1 MRSALLLVSPS
12 TYFCLVRVD
21 KYGRKLKATHDSDNL
36 RRFYHLDDEEGQTRP
51 DYARGEGLVES
62 SSEGDVQSEE
72 EESNDDGIIVLGR
85 DVSKPISLLQEEAE
99 IDLDESAF
107 ADLDAQAELNA
118 KEHDAQ
124 EQKTTTKPTARLAVV
139 NLDWDH
145 VKASHLYKIFSSL
158 VSTTASNVPA
168 PIAAPGGREGV
179 KRSGGAVVVRG
190 KLLNVRVYPSD
201 FGKKRMAQEDKEG
214 PPPELFRE
222 KTVED
227 EQVTVE
233 TLIETNNGED
243 YDEAALRKYQ
253 LERLR

>member
-1 MRSALLLVSPS
+1 MDQSVHLLT
-12 TYFCLVRVD
+12 TYFCSVRVD
-21 KYGRKLKATHDSDNL
+21 KYGRKLKVTHDSDNL

-62 SSEGDVQSEE
+62 SSEEDVQSEE
-72 EESNDDGIIVLGR
+72 DESDDGGIVILGR
-85 DVSKPISLLQEEAE
+85 DVDKPISLLQDEAE

-124 EQKTTTKPTARLAVV
+124 EQKTTTKPTTRLAVV

-168 PIAAPGGREGV
+168 PVATSGGREGV
-179 KRSGGAVVVRG
+179 KRSRGAVVVRG
-190 KLLNVRVYPSD
+190 KLLDVHVYPSN

-214 PPPELFRE
+214 PPPDLFRE
-222 KTVED
+222 KDVED
-227 EQVTVE
+227 ERVTAE
-233 TLIETNNGED
+233 TLIETNNGGD